1 VPTTT
6 TDERDRADGLAA
18 LGRAGAAS
26 RAGGPNN
33 EAPQTK
39 EKSMLAGQTM
49 EKLVGMRLHG
59 MATALREWLEQPKDK
74 ALAPADLVGLLADA
88 EWVHRENAKLKAR
101 LKSARLKQAAC
112 IEDIDYEHARGL
124 SKAVML
130 DLAMSRWVLGKQN
143 VILTGKTGVGKSY
156 LACALGNKACRDGFT
171 AAYRRTSRLF
181 DELAQARADGTYP
194 LLLRR
199 LAKTQVLILDD
210 FGLELLGTAQR
221 KELLEVLDDPRH
233 GVSST
238 IVTSQL
244 EPKEWHAIIGDETIA
259 DSVCDRLV
267 NKAHRIK
274 LSGESLRKT
283 KS

>member
-1 VPTTT
+1 
-6 TDERDRADGLAA
+6 
-18 LGRAGAAS
+18 
-26 RAGGPNN
+26 
-33 EAPQTK
+33 
-39 EKSMLAGQTM
+39 MLAEQTR

-59 MATALREWLEQPKDK
+59 MAAALREWLEKPKDQN
-74 ALAPADLVGLLADA
+74 LAPADLVGLIADA

-101 LKSARLKQAAC
+101 LRNAKLKQPAC
-112 IEDIDYEHARGL
+112 IEDIDYAHARGL

-130 DLAMSRWVLGKQN
+130 DLAMSRWVVGKQN

-171 AAYRRTSRLF
+171 VAYRRTSRLF
-181 DELAQARADGTYP
+181 DELAQARVDGTYP

-221 KELLEVLDDPRH
+221 KELLEVLDDRH

>member
-1 VPTTT
+1 
-6 TDERDRADGLAA
+6 
-18 LGRAGAAS
+18 
-26 RAGGPNN
+26 
-33 EAPQTK
+33 
-39 EKSMLAGQTM
+39 MLAEQTI

-59 MATALREWLEQPKDK
+59 MAAALRDWLEKPKDQN
-74 ALAPADLVGLLADA
+74 LAPADLVGLIADA

-101 LKSARLKQAAC
+101 LRNAKLKQPAC
-112 IEDIDYEHARGL
+112 IEDIDYAHARGL

-130 DLAMSRWVLGKQN
+130 DLAMSRWVVGKQN

-171 AAYRRTSRLF
+171 VAYRRTSRLF
-181 DELAQARADGTYP
+181 DELAQARVDGTYP

-210 FGLELLGTAQR
+210 FGLELLGAAQR
-221 KELLEVLDDPRH
+221 KELLEVLDDRH
-233 GVSST
+233 GASST
-238 IVTSQL
+238 IVASQL
-244 EPKEWHAIIGDETIA
+244 EPKEWHAVIGDETIA